1 MSIPNLKS
9 NHIGKKIERIRE
21 LKGMKQEALAAKVG
35 LSQQTISKI
44 EQSETIDD
52 DKLERI
58 AEALEITADAIKN
71 FNAEAAVNI
80 IANTVNNHDNSS
92 LVNYY
97 PTFNPIDKIVELYDK
112 LLKEKDEII
121 EMYKKQQKAS

>member
-1 MSIPNLKS
+1 MSVPNLKS

-71 FNAEAAVNI
+71 FNEEAAVNI

-121 EMYKKQQKAS
+121 ELYKKQQKAS